1 MERERRYISL
11 LLAFIAAVTLVSG
24 SVRGA
29 QSGADI
35 VRYLL
40 SLNLAHV
47 VSDMSD
53 TIMLVA
59 VALVSGTCAILIA
72 PYHGARVYRPIHNK
86 RVVGN
91 RNGNARPRPGGAFAD
106 GAQTYAPGLDDR
118 LAPRRSHAPR
128 SAVAKTS
135 DREKT
140 PQGVR

>member
-11 LLAFIAAVTLVSG
+11 LLAFVAAVTLVSG
-24 SVRGA
+24 SARGA

-53 TIMLVA
+53 TIMLAA

-72 PYHGARVYRPIHNK
+72 PYHGARVYRPLHSD
-86 RVVGN
+86 RAAGN
-91 RNGNARPRPGGAFAD
+91 RNSSVWPGGAVPD
-106 GAQTYAPGLDDR
+106 GAQTYAPSRDDR
-118 LAPRRSHAPR
+118 LAPRKSHAPT
-128 SAVAKTS
+128 SAAAKTS
-135 DREKT
+135 DHEKT

>member
-11 LLAFIAAVTLVSG
+11 LLAFVAAVTLLSG

-47 VSDMSD
+47 VADMSD
-53 TIMLVA
+53 TIMLAA
-59 VALVSGTCAILIA
+59 VAMVSGTCAILIA
-72 PYHGARVYRPIHNK
+72 PYHGARVYRPVHSN
-86 RVVGN
+86 RAGGN
-91 RNGNARPRPGGAFAD
+91 RNSSIWPGGAFPD
-106 GAQTYAPGLDDR
+106 GAQTHAPRRDDR
-118 LAPRRSHAPR
+118 HTLRRSHAPT
-128 SAVAKTS
+128 SAAAKTS